1 VRSVLDVT
9 ERNLAK
15 MAARKVEQYAMEL
28 RIKNEQLA
36 RALEGAR
43 SGERRQE
50 PIPGQRLP
58 RTAHTA
64 QRHHSDSAKL
74 LHDGKLGPVAPE
86 QVEFL
91 ADILS
96 SARHLPA
103 N

>member
-1 VRSVLDVT
+1 MTRATVTGTVRSVLDVT

-43 SGERRQE
+43 SASVAKSRFLASVSHE
-50 PIPGQRLP
+50 L
-58 RTAHTA
+58 RTPLNGIIGF
-64 QRHHSDSAKL
+64 SEL

-86 QVEFL
+86 QVE
-91 ADILS
+91 S
-96 SARHLPA
+96 SPIS
-103 N
+103 